1 MESGLGEI
9 LKADWPSRG
18 IAPRLEMVLQSRL
31 ATALLSI
38 AIDGRSV
45 PLGTVVAGAVGARIG

>member
-1 MESGLGEI
+1 MESGFGEI

-31 ATALLSI
+31 AAALLSI
-38 AIDGRSV
+38 PIDGRSV
-45 PLGTVVAGAVGARIG
+45 RLGTVVASVVGARIG